1 MVVVPAGSFSM
12 GSPSGEKGREGNE
25 GPQHD
30 VTIGRPFAVGKFHV
44 TVDQFAAF
52 VQETRYAAGSK
63 CYKWAADGSPGSWR
77 DPGLV
82 QEGSHPVVCVS
93 FGDAKAYV
101 NWIAKKTGK
110 AYRLLSEAEFEYAAR
125 GQTSPGE
132 YPRFWFG
139 NDESDLCRN
148 ANGSDQAER
157 NNLPAA
163 KNSAIAPCNDGY
175 VYTSPAGHYTPNAFG
190 LFDMA
195 GNAWQWT
202 EDCWHDSY
210 SGAPSDGSPWTTTCD
225 SSIRV
230 VRGGS
235 WRYFPR
241 ALRAAFRFKNADT
254 SYYVDLGF
262 RLARTLAR

>member
-1 MVVVPAGSFSM
+1 
-12 GSPSGEKGREGNE
+12 
-25 GPQHD
+25 

-52 VQETRYAAGSK
+52 VRETRYAAGSK
-63 CYKWAADGSPGSWR
+63 CSKWAAGGGPGSWR

-82 QEGSHPVVCVS
+82 QDGSHPVVCVS

-110 AYRLLSEAEFEYAAR
+110 PYRLLSEAEFEYAAR
-125 GQTSPGE
+125 GRTSPGD

-163 KNSAIAPCNDGY
+163 KNSAVAPCDDGY
-175 VYTSPAGHYTPNAFG
+175 VFTSPAGRFTPNGFG

-202 EDCWHDSY
+202 ADCWHDSY
-210 SGAPSDGSPWTTTCD
+210 NGAPSDGSAWTTSCD
-225 SSIRV
+225 GSIRV

-241 ALRAAFRFKNADT
+241 SLRAAFRFKNADI
-254 SYYVDLGF
+254 SYFVDLGF
-262 RLARTLAR
+262 RVARTLSP